1 MFEAIIAGCALGA
14 VYALASGGLVITYVS
29 SGILNFAYA
38 AIAFFV
44 ARFYYFL
51 HVQHQWSVAPAALV
65 SVLCAGPA
73 LGILLWLVLFRFIRL
88 ASPLIKIVV
97 TIGLAVAIPPVTLM
111 LFGNLDISNPPGLA
125 PQPVRVF
132 QFLGTPISLD
142 QILVYVCVVVVLGG
156 AGALLRWTNAGLLI
170 RSVVDSDALASLS
183 GVRPSRVA
191 MGVWAVST
199 FSAGLTGVLAAP
211 IIGLTIDSFTVLI
224 AAAFAAVVAA
234 RLRSVGIAVL
244 VGLLMGII
252 TGIVERYLPSTS
264 QFTAAVIPSIPF
276 VLLAVFLIYWAIR
289 GENLQQTQA
298 VGGPLDRAISPHG
311 GSEMALARAADL
323 TGDSALVR
331 VGGLRIS
338 PRVAY
343 PTLLIVIAA
352 VVPFALGGVWMS
364 AYAVGIAYGV
374 VMLSYTVSAGEGGMI
389 WLCQISFAG
398 IGAFT
403 TAVLATN
410 DHWQLIPAMIV
421 GGLVC
426 GVIGALVGLLTI
438 RLGNIYV
445 ALATL
450 TFGLLVENLVFNLNY
465 LNNFGAG
472 VDITRSGITATDR
485 GFAWFSLII
494 FVVLALLFEN
504 MRRSTFGMAV
514 TAVRWSDPAARTV
527 GLSVLMNKV
536 GLATFAAFIAGIGG
550 ALLAIYATAAIPDSY
565 ATFSGLIWLAVLVTV
580 GVRSISAALI
590 AGVLFSILPQV
601 FLTYLPTSWG
611 ELPPALFGLGAVL
624 VARNP
629 EGTVAMH
636 ARQLQHL
643 LSRRA
648 GGPAPQPALVPGT
661 GGTAAGANGSAA
673 REGAKKDSA
682 RKEVAR

>member
-1 MFEAIIAGCALGA
+1 MIEAIIAGCALGA

-51 HVQHQWSVAPAALV
+51 NSQHHWPVAPAALLSILV
-65 SVLCAGPA
+65 AGPA
-73 LGILLWLVLFRFIRL
+73 LGVLLWLVLFRFIRL

-97 TIGLAVAIPPVTLM
+97 TIGLAVSIPPITLM

-125 PQPVRVF
+125 PQPVRVYH
-132 QFLGTPISLD
+132 FLGAPVSLD
-142 QILVYVCVVVVLGG
+142 QILVYACVVVVLGG
-156 AGALLRWTNAGLLI
+156 AAALLRWTHAGLLV

-191 MGVWAVST
+191 MSVWGMST

-211 IIGLTIDSFTVLI
+211 IIGLTIDSFTALM

-264 QFTAAVIPSIPF
+264 EFTAAVIPSIPF
-276 VLLAVFLIYWAIR
+276 ALLAVFLIYWAIR

-311 GSEMALARAADL
+311 GREMALARADGV
-323 TGDSALVR
+323 TGRGDRGMV
-331 VGGLRIS
+331 
-338 PRVAY
+338 PRLAGPV
-343 PTLLIVIAA
+343 LFMVVAA
-352 VVPFALGGVWMS
+352 VLPLVLGGVWVS
-364 AYAVGIAYGV
+364 AYAVGVAYGV

-403 TAVLATN
+403 TAVLSTN
-410 DHWQLIPAMIV
+410 FGWPLIPAMIV

-438 RLGNIYV
+438 RLGNVYV

-472 VDITRSGITATDR
+472 VAVTRSGITATDR
-485 GFAWFSLII
+485 GFAWFALIV
-494 FVVLALLFEN
+494 FVVLALLFAN
-504 MRRSTFGMAV
+504 IRRSTFGMAV

-536 GLATFAAFIAGIGG
+536 GLATFAAFVAGIGG
-550 ALLAIYATAAIPDSY
+550 ALLAIYAQAAIPDSY
-565 ATFSGLIWLAVLVTV
+565 ATFSGLVWLAVLVTV
-580 GVRSISAALI
+580 GVRSVSAALI

-624 VARNP
+624 IARNP
-629 EGTVAMH
+629 EGTLAMH
-636 ARQLQHL
+636 ARQLRQL
-643 LSRRA
+643 LSRRP
-648 GGPAPQPALVPGT
+648 GSPPPPAVLTQEDARGT
-661 GGTAAGANGSAA
+661 M
-673 REGAKKDSA
+673 

>member
-1 MFEAIIAGCALGA
+1 MIEAIIAGCALGA

-51 HVQHQWSVAPAALV
+51 NSQHHWPVAPAAAL
-65 SVLCAGPA
+65 SILCAGPA
-73 LGILLWLVLFRFIRL
+73 LGALLWLVLFRFIRL
-88 ASPLIKIVV
+88 ASPLVKIVV
-97 TIGLAVAIPPVTLM
+97 TIGLAVSIPPVTLM

-125 PQPVRVF
+125 PQPVRVY
-132 QFLGTPISLD
+132 QFLGAPVSLD
-142 QILVYVCVVVVLGG
+142 QILVYACVVLVLGG
-156 AGALLRWTNAGLLI
+156 AAALLRWTNAGLLV

-183 GVRPSRVA
+183 GVRPARVA
-191 MGVWAVST
+191 VGVWAVST

-211 IIGLTIDSFTVLI
+211 IIGLTIGSFTALM

-234 RLRSVGIAVL
+234 RLRGVGIAVL
-244 VGLLMGII
+244 AGLLMGII

-264 QFTAAVIPSIPF
+264 EFTAAVIPSIPF
-276 VLLAVFLIYWAIR
+276 ALLAVFLIYWALR

-298 VGGPLDRAISPHG
+298 VGGPLDRAIAPHG
-311 GSEMALARAADL
+311 GSEMALARAAGVSGPAGPRARIPRL
-323 TGDSALVR
+323 AGPAL
-331 VGGLRIS
+331 
-338 PRVAY
+338 
-343 PTLLIVIAA
+343 LLVIAA
-352 VVPFALGGVWMS
+352 VLPLVLGGVWVS
-364 AYAVGIAYGV
+364 AYAVGVAYAV

-403 TAVLATN
+403 TAVLSTN
-410 DHWQLIPAMIV
+410 YGWPLVPAMIV
-421 GGLVC
+421 GGLAC

-438 RLGNIYV
+438 RLGNVYV

-472 VDITRSGITATDR
+472 VAITRSGITETDR
-485 GFAWFSLII
+485 GFAFFALIVFAI
-494 FVVLALLFEN
+494 LALLFAN
-504 MRRSTFGMAV
+504 IRRSTFGMAV

-550 ALLAIYATAAIPDSY
+550 ALLAIYAQAAIPDSY
-565 ATFSGLIWLAVLVTV
+565 ATFSGLVWLAVLVTV
-580 GVRSISAALI
+580 GVRSIGAALI

-611 ELPPALFGLGAVL
+611 EVPPALFGLGAVL
-624 VARNP
+624 IARNP
-629 EGTVAMH
+629 EGTLAMH
-636 ARQLQHL
+636 ARQLRQL
-643 LSRRA
+643 AGRRP
-648 GGPAPQPALVPGT
+648 GSPPPPQPVLVPSDAGPKT
-661 GGTAAGANGSAA
+661 G
-673 REGAKKDSA
+673 A

>member
-1 MFEAIIAGCALGA
+1 MIEAIIAGCALGA

-51 HVQHQWSVAPAALV
+51 NSQHHWSVAPAAVLSILV
-65 SVLCAGPA
+65 AGPA
-73 LGILLWLVLFRFIRL
+73 LGVLLWLVLFRFIRL
-88 ASPLIKIVV
+88 ASPLVKIVV
-97 TIGLAVAIPPVTLM
+97 TIGLAVSIPPITLL

-125 PQPVRVF
+125 PQPVRVYH
-132 QFLGTPISLD
+132 FLGAPISLD
-142 QILVYVCVVVVLGG
+142 QILVYACVVFVLGG
-156 AGALLRWTNAGLLI
+156 AAALLRWTHAGLLV

-183 GVRPSRVA
+183 GVRPTRVA
-191 MGVWAVST
+191 VGVWGAST

-211 IIGLTIDSFTVLI
+211 IIGLTIDSFTALM

-264 QFTAAVIPSIPF
+264 EFTAAVIPSIPF
-276 VLLAVFLIYWAIR
+276 ALLAVFLIYWAVR

-311 GSEMALARAADL
+311 GSEMALARAVGVSER
-323 TGDSALVR
+323 GDRGMV
-331 VGGLRIS
+331 
-338 PRVAY
+338 PRLAGPVLFIA
-343 PTLLIVIAA
+343 VAA
-352 VVPFALGGVWMS
+352 VLPLVLGGVWVS
-364 AYAVGIAYGV
+364 AYAVGVAYGV

-403 TAVLATN
+403 TAVLSTN
-410 DHWQLIPAMIV
+410 FGWPLIPAMIV
-421 GGLVC
+421 GGLLC

-438 RLGNIYV
+438 RLGNVYV

-472 VDITRSGITATDR
+472 VAITRSGITATDR
-485 GFAWFSLII
+485 GFAWFALII

-504 MRRSTFGMAV
+504 IRRSTFGMAV

-536 GLATFAAFIAGIGG
+536 GLATFAAFVAGIGG
-550 ALLAIYATAAIPDSY
+550 ALLAIYADAAIPNSY

-580 GVRSISAALI
+580 GVRSLSAALI

-624 VARNP
+624 IARNP
-629 EGTVAMH
+629 EGTLAMH
-636 ARQLQHL
+636 ARQLRQLVGHRPG
-643 LSRRA
+643 S
-648 GGPAPQPALVPGT
+648 PAPPAVPVQEDAASATRGT
-661 GGTAAGANGSAA
+661 I
-673 REGAKKDSA
+673 

>member
-1 MFEAIIAGCALGA
+1 MIEAIIAGCALGA

-51 HVQHQWSVAPAALV
+51 HVQHGWSVAPAAVLSILV
-65 SVLCAGPA
+65 AGPA
-73 LGILLWLVLFRFIRL
+73 LGIVLWLALFRFIRL
-88 ASPLIKIVV
+88 ASPVIKIVV
-97 TIGLAVAIPPVTLM
+97 TIGLAVSIPPITLM
-111 LFGNLDISNPPGLA
+111 LFGNIDISNPPGLA
-125 PQPVRVF
+125 PQPVRVYR
-132 QFLGTPISLD
+132 FLGAPISLD
-142 QILVYVCVVVVLGG
+142 QILVYACVVLVLGS
-156 AGALLRWTNAGLLI
+156 AAALLRWTNAGLLV

-234 RLRSVGIAVL
+234 RLRSVGISVF

-252 TGIVERYLPSTS
+252 TGVVERYLPSAS
-264 QFTAAVIPSIPF
+264 QFTADVIPSIPF
-276 VLLAVFLIYWAIR
+276 ALLAVFLIYFAIR
-289 GENLQQTQA
+289 GENLMQSQA

-311 GSEMALARAADL
+311 GSEMALARAAGVSGWADRGML
-323 TGDSALVR
+323 ARLAGPGLLLAL
-331 VGGLRIS
+331 
-338 PRVAY
+338 
-343 PTLLIVIAA
+343 AA
-352 VVPFALGGVWMS
+352 VLPVLLGGVWAS
-364 AYAVGIAYGV
+364 AYAVGVAYAV
-374 VMLSYTVSAGEGGMI
+374 VMLSYTISAGEGGMI

-403 TAVLATN
+403 TAVLSTN
-410 DHWQLIPAMIV
+410 DGWPLIPAMIV
-421 GGLVC
+421 GGLIC

-472 VDITRSGITATDR
+472 VAITRSGITGTDR
-485 GFAWFSLII
+485 DFAWFALIV
-494 FVVLALLFEN
+494 FVVLALLFAN

-514 TAVRWSDPAARTV
+514 TAVRWSDPASRTV
-527 GLSVLMNKV
+527 GLSVLMNRV
-536 GLATFAAFIAGIGG
+536 TLATFAAFVAGIGG
-550 ALLAIYATAAIPDSY
+550 SLLAIYADAAIPGSY
-565 ATFSGLIWLAVLVTV
+565 ATFSGLVWLAVLVAV
-580 GVRSISAALI
+580 GVRSIGAALI

-601 FLTYLPTSWG
+601 FLSYLPASWG

-624 VARNP
+624 IARNP
-629 EGTVAMH
+629 EGTLALH

-643 LSRRA
+643 FSRRPGGPTAQAVLVSGGA
-648 GGPAPQPALVPGT
+648 GGA
-661 GGTAAGANGSAA
+661 GSAA
-673 REGAKKDSA
+673 VSGSKPRDTT
-682 RKEVAR
+682 RNEVAR

>member
-1 MFEAIIAGCALGA
+1 M
-14 VYALASGGLVITYVS
+14 
-29 SGILNFAYA
+29 
-38 AIAFFV
+38 
-44 ARFYYFL
+44 
-51 HVQHQWSVAPAALV
+51 
-65 SVLCAGPA
+65 
-73 LGILLWLVLFRFIRL
+73 
-88 ASPLIKIVV
+88 
-97 TIGLAVAIPPVTLM
+97 
-111 LFGNLDISNPPGLA
+111 
-125 PQPVRVF
+125 
-132 QFLGTPISLD
+132 
-142 QILVYVCVVVVLGG
+142 
-156 AGALLRWTNAGLLI
+156 
-170 RSVVDSDALASLS
+170 VDSDALASLS

-191 MGVWAVST
+191 VGVWAVST

-252 TGIVERYLPSTS
+252 TGIVERYLPSSS

-276 VLLAVFLIYWAIR
+276 ALLAVFLIYWAIR

-323 TGDSALVR
+323 AGDSAVVTIR
-331 VGGLRIS
+331 GLRIS
-338 PRVAY
+338 PRVAG
-343 PTLLIVIAA
+343 PTILIVIAA
-352 VVPFALGGVWMS
+352 IVPFALGGVWMS

-410 DHWQLIPAMIV
+410 DHWPLIPAMIV

-426 GVIGALVGLLTI
+426 GVIGAIVGLLTI

-472 VDITRSGITATDR
+472 VSITRSGITATDR

-536 GLATFAAFIAGIGG
+536 ALSTFAAFIAGIGG
-550 ALLAIYATAAIPDSY
+550 ALLAIYATAAIPASY
-565 ATFSGLIWLAVLVTV
+565 ATFSGLVWLAVLVTV

-590 AGVLFSILPQV
+590 AGVLFSVLPQV
-601 FLTYLPTSWG
+601 FLAYLPTSWG

-643 LSRRA
+643 LSRRVA
-648 GGPAPQPALVPGT
+648 DPRRGPLSRLETAAPRPGSRGARGERVASPGHGQERGGPMSTVLAGENISVNFGGINALTDVSIQVPEQSIVGLIGPNGAGKSTLIGVLSGLLRPGQGRVYLDGADVTRLAAHKRARRGLARTYQLPELYAWPDRARPPSPGLPAASRTL
-661 GGTAAGANGSAA
+661 A
-673 REGAKKDSA
+673 D
-682 RKEVAR
+682 VA